1 MMVTRGRVESSES
14 ILRFRRAACCR
25 CSFGA
30 DLSDASDR
38 IDRAF
43 LGRRTHGHHRPHHGG
58 AHGKV
63 ARPDGGGG
71 EHHRC
76 RGQHRRGQSGARGPG
91 WLHAQHRPLRHP
103 RHQRRDLPAAVRS
116 AEGPRTGGDARH
128 ESADPGFKD
137 CGSGQRSPGTHCLG
151 KDESGQSIDRHR
163 GAGTPAHVSAV
174 YFNKLTGTRA
184 QIIHYRGAAPA
195 MQDLFAGHIDLYFDQ
210 AASAVPN
217 SRAGRVKPYAVT
229 AKTRLAAAPDIPT
242 VDEAG
247 LPGFY
252 MAVWHAIWA
261 PKATPKDIV
270 DRLNSAITE
279 ALADPSVR
287 KRLENLGQEIP
298 PREQQ
303 TPEALG
309 AHHRAEIEKWWPL
322 IKAAGIKAE

>member
-1 MMVTRGRVESSES
+1 MVTRGRVESSEG

-25 CSFGA
+25 CSRSP
-30 DLSDASDR
+30 DLSDAADR

-43 LGRRTHGHHRPHHGG
+43 LGRRTHGHHRPHHGR

-76 RGQHRRGQSGARGPG
+76 RGLHRRGQSGAGGPG
-91 WLHAQHRPLRHP
+91 WLHAQHRPLRHA
-103 RHQRRDLPAAVRS
+103 RHQRGDLPAAVRS
-116 AEGPRTGGDARH
+116 AEGPLTGGDARH
-128 ESADPGFKD
+128 ES
-137 CGSGQRSPGTHCLG
+137 
-151 KDESGQSIDRHR
+151 
-163 GAGTPAHVSAV
+163 
-174 YFNKLTGTRA
+174 
-184 QIIHYRGAAPA
+184 
-195 MQDLFAGHIDLYFDQ
+195 
-210 AASAVPN
+210 
-217 SRAGRVKPYAVT
+217 
-229 AKTRLAAAPDIPT
+229 AAPDIPT

-261 PKATPKDIV
+261 SRATPKDV
-270 DRLNSAITE
+270 VAKLNSAITE
-279 ALADPSVR
+279 ALADPAVR

-309 AHHRAEIEKWWPL
+309 AHHKAEIEKWWPL